1 MKKWHAEEWKGN
13 DWHVVEKLYVVRI
26 YTTPGPRIH
35 ETTWTSRDRARRVK
49 RVLMKS
55 PCVERVEV
63 VEQETRQRRAQ

>member
-1 MKKWHAEEWKGN
+1 MN
-13 DWHVVEKLYVVRI
+13 DWKVVEKLYVVRVH
-26 YTTPGPRIH
+26 TQGPKVH

-55 PCVERVEV
+55 PCVERVEI